1 MFGKSLRLLILLSIL
16 YLFTSSCANL
26 QTNTDFYGPIMQ
38 DVSLGQYASAVKKV
52 EKARKEKIYLEKDRV
67 LYYLD
72 KGALLHYQ
80 GQYTA
85 SNEALERA
93 DRGMEELFTKSI
105 GKSAASFML
114 NDNVLDYYG
123 EIYENIYVN
132 IFKALNFINLGDL
145 NSAYVEIKRINEKLL
160 LLDDKYGKM
169 VNELNKS
176 GENKISIEKKALR
189 FYDDVLAHYLSYLIF
204 MADREPD
211 NARISFE
218 KITQAWQSQPEVYTF
233 IKPDFLGSFQ
243 ESQGNKLRVMAFVG
257 NAPRK
262 QPVGAKITTY
272 ENLITVTDL
281 GNFLPDHQMIF
292 PGVKEGWH
300 FKFAFPAIKARGTS
314 IARVMV
320 KANGQPVGELQQL
333 EDISK
338 VAINTFETK
347 KNIIYFKTL
356 ARTVAK
362 GILAAEAKARLK
374 KEMKTNDLMGALMDA
389 AVDAG
394 VDATENPDLRT
405 SRMFPHACL
414 IGEFSLEP
422 GIYHIEIEFIN
433 TNGLLVQKK
442 DFPGFRVDQRLNLI
456 ETVSLN

>member
-1 MFGKSLRLLILLSIL
+1 
-16 YLFTSSCANL
+16 
-26 QTNTDFYGPIMQ
+26 MQ
-38 DVSLGQYASAVKKV
+38 DVSLGQYDSAVKKI
-52 EKARKEKIYLEKDRV
+52 EKARKDKIYLEKDRV

-80 GQYTA
+80 GQFAA
-85 SNEALERA
+85 SNEALDRA

-105 GKSAASFML
+105 GRTAASFML
-114 NDNVLDYYG
+114 NDNVIDYYG

-132 IFKALNFINLGDL
+132 IFKALNYVSLGDL
-145 NSAYVEIKRINEKLL
+145 NAAYVEIKRINEKLVV
-160 LLDDKYGKM
+160 LDDKYGKM
-169 VNELNKS
+169 VKELNKS
-176 GENKISIEKKALR
+176 AENKISIEKKALR
-189 FYDDVLAHYLSYLIF
+189 FYDDALAHYLSYLIF
-204 MADREPD
+204 LADNEAD
-211 NARISFE
+211 DARISYN
-218 KITQAWQSQPEVYTF
+218 KISEAFQSQPDVYTF
-233 IKPDFLGSFQ
+233 VMPGFLDSFQ
-243 ESQGNKLRVMAFVG
+243 ENPGNKLRVLAFVG

-262 QPVGAKITTY
+262 QAVGAKITTY

-300 FKFAFPAIKARGTS
+300 FKFAFPSMKARGTS
-314 IARVMV
+314 ISQVRV
-320 KANGQPVGELQQL
+320 KADGNYLGELQQL

-356 ARTVAK
+356 ARTVTK
-362 GILAAEAKARLK
+362 GILAVEAKARLK
-374 KEMKTNDLMGALMDA
+374 KEMKTNDLMGALLDA

-405 SRMFPHACL
+405 SRMFPHASL

-422 GIYHIEIEFIN
+422 GTYHIEIEFYN
-433 TNGLLVQKK
+433 ANGMIVQKK
-442 DFPGFRVDQRLNLI
+442 DYPGFRVDNKLNLI
-456 ETVSLN
+456 EAVSLN